1 MMILILLNY
10 SDKTNTNQYKE
21 NISNAL
27 NEKPSYS
34 READKDEHV
43 HLESKK
49 RLPSHDLSTT
59 IGSAPAKKA
68 RKLPDW
74 ILNIG
79 TENVNK
85 SPVKVELSDFNIRFT
100 CHRCIF
106 SS

>member
-34 READKDEHV
+34 READKDE
-43 HLESKK
+43 SKK
-49 RLPSHDLSTT
+49 RLSSDDISTT
-59 IGSAPAKKA
+59 SGSAPAKKA

-79 TENVNK
+79 TENVIK
-85 SPVKVELSDFNIRFT
+85 SPTKVELSDFNFRFT

-106 SS
+106 SL